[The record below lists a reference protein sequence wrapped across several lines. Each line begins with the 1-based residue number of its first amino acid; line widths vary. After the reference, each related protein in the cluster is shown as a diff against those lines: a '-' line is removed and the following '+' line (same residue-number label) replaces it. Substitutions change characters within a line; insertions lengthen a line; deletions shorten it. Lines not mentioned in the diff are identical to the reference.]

1 MPIRQALISTITAAV
16 LSLSALPLSAYPA
29 LSLSAAPGSFGRD
42 HGVYVGEGK
51 ILDLESTR
59 QLTLREGVWTLQFS
73 PSGEKIAFVTS
84 LEDHGEKFL
93 AIKIV
98 DTWRHEPEIQTLVK
112 QPWQTG
118 AGESQKT
125 FELEILGWAGDDRY
139 VLFHRLT
146 YSAQSG
152 QQISSSI
159 ERVDLS
165 SGSRE
170 PQPIL
175 TDPNESEPGEVSWDY
190 AWSPSHDRLLIGKK
204 LSPSNDGGS
213 SHYVRYFLCD
223 PAAAQARTLKVDP
236 VDTVLGWMDD
246 ARLTIARG
254 MNTET
259 PAFQSYDLATGVA
272 SASTRPSWM
281 GMMSDPELSASH
293 HWAPKKTDPKDP
305 ALQLDIVTHH
315 LASSRGDD
323 TAEASMIWIRRT
335 TAGKK
340 FSAFP
345 VGVVPGNDFPEASWS
360 PTGKAVAFVAHGDIF
375 LANLAKRSATALEKQ
390 SVGEKMSCEEEKHLA
405 ASNLKQIALGI
416 LQYAQDNDEH
426 FPAAANL
433 EKTIYPYLKTI
444 SLFTLDGSRFVYHA
458 PADLAMASMDEPAQT
473 VLGEMELPCAHIVLY
488 ADGHVMIVDK

>member
-1 MPIRQALISTITAAV
+1 MPLRQALVSTITVAV
-16 LSLSALPLSAYPA
+16 LSLTALP
-29 LSLSAAPGSFGRD
+29 LSAAPGSFGRD

-59 QLTLREGVWTLQFS
+59 QLTLREGVWNLQFS

-84 LEDHGEKFL
+84 QKDHDEISF

-146 YSAQSG
+146 YSPQNG
-152 QQISSSI
+152 QRMSSPI

-165 SGSRE
+165 SDSRE

-204 LSPSNDGGS
+204 LSLSDDGGS
-213 SHYVRYFLCD
+213 SHYVRYFLYD
-223 PAAAQARTLKVDP
+223 PAAAQARTLKVDSA
-236 VDTVLGWMDD
+236 DTVLGWMDD
-246 ARLTIARG
+246 TRLAIARG

-259 PAFQSYDLATGVA
+259 PEFQGYDLATGIA
-272 SASTRPSWM
+272 SASTRPNWL

-293 HWAPKKTDPKDP
+293 HWTPKKTDPKDP

-345 VGVVPGNDFPEASWS
+345 IGVVPGNDFPEASWS
-360 PTGKAVAFVAHGDIF
+360 PTGKTVAFVAHGDIF
-375 LANLAKRSATALEKQ
+375 LANLEKRPATTLEKQ

-405 ASNLKQIALGI
+405 ASNLKQIVLGI

-426 FPAAANL
+426 FPPAANL
-433 EKTIYPYLKTI
+433 EKTIYPYLKTT

-458 PADLAMASMDEPAQT
+458 PADLDMASMDAPAET

-488 ADGHVMIVDK
+488 ADGHVKIVDK